1 MALAT
6 IEEITQDALVLTG
19 DSIDSTES
27 GTTLVGYVVRESLD
41 PAVWLPWASQSTILE
56 ASYPAL
62 TNGKTYPGE
71 MTASNGISFIM
82 TTEGSGNRDLA
93 ELTYDYLYVDQLM
106 AQNIP
111 TAWTNEG
118 LLRARITFDLGFQGT
133 VAVSMAGMFRGN
145 WFQGFTPE
153 DGINA
158 GKVGRFTA
166 SFFMEDF
173 LDADWP
179 TTILDPATATKADIR
194 AFINQYKSDI
204 ANFTID
210 WISDASFMT
219 SPATELDVN
228 VDARFFEGVE
238 FNQEVCL
245 PNLDVTAGTS
255 LALDSNN
262 CIIAVAAGMVPDDEF
277 VNDISGTLDANYM
290 VDLTLGYEVG
300 NDVNL
305 ADAIDLSKLKDT
317 LIEIDGDASPTDVS
331 VVTFDSGHFTLESD
345 VVTLHSSITNDLTVG
360 TVNQATDPDTYS
372 NEVNN
377 VQKVYFDDR
386 HFTLQGTGTSGEVEV
401 IGTST
406 GSGIDVQNNGTS
418 VSNPNA
424 TMNFSS
430 GISALPAGS
439 GGAAAEPLVNVSL
452 DADVPRTSRFTVT
465 TAGVAIYGES
475 VDMANGD
482 YNSTSG
488 AWTIN
493 HTIGHDLLNIQ
504 VYADGPNLNEKV
516 IIIPDEITTLNT
528 TTFRIDFGQT
538 GVEGYVVVTG

>member
-27 GTTLVGYVVRESLD
+27 GTTLVGYIMREALD
-41 PAVWLPWASQSTILE
+41 PSVWLPWASQSTILE

-62 TNGKTYPGE
+62 ANGKVYPGE
-71 MTASNGISFIM
+71 MTASTGLSFIA
-82 TTEGSGNRDLA
+82 TTAGSGNRDLA
-93 ELTYDYLYVDQLM
+93 ELTYDYLYPDQLQP
-106 AQNIP
+106 QNIP

-133 VAVSMAGMFRGN
+133 VSVSMPGLFRGN
-145 WFQGFTPE
+145 WFQGFTAE

-158 GKVGRFTA
+158 GKVGRFTL

-179 TTILDPATATKADIR
+179 TSILDPATATKADIR
-194 AFINQYKSDI
+194 TFINQYKSDI

-219 SPATELDVN
+219 NPATELDVN

-245 PNLDVTAGTS
+245 PNLDVSAGTS

-290 VDLTLGYEVG
+290 VDLTLGYDVG
-300 NDVNL
+300 ADVNI
-305 ADAIDLSKLKDT
+305 ADAIDLGALKDT
-317 LIEIDGDASPTDVS
+317 FIKLDGGAAIDVAE
-331 VVTFDSGHFTLESD
+331 VTFDNSHFTIETGNI
-345 VVTLHSSITNDLTVG
+345 VTLHSNITNDLTVG

-372 NEVNN
+372 NEVTN

-386 HFTLQGTGTSGEVEV
+386 HFTLQATGVSGEVEV
-401 IGTST
+401 IGTVSD
-406 GSGIDVQNNGTS
+406 SGIEVQNNNTT
-418 VSNPNA
+418 VSNPS
-424 TMNFSS
+424 TRLNFGEGIDALPTGSS
-430 GISALPAGS
+430 GAATEPHVNITLDHTIVPRIHIHTANRPMDASGS
-439 GGAAAEPLVNVSL
+439 GGSATWNVTHGL
-452 DADVPRTSRFTVT
+452 GNPNPIVQVYEETSDS
-465 TAGVAIYGES
+465 AG
-475 VDMANGD
+475 
-482 YNSTSG
+482 
-488 AWTIN
+488 
-493 HTIGHDLLNIQ
+493 NIQ
-504 VYADGPNLNEKV
+504 TRTMVVPMSVVALASDPTNKLT
-516 IIIPDEITTLNT
+516 ITFPFAVAGTATVL
-528 TTFRIDFGQT
+528 G
-538 GVEGYVVVTG
+538 

>member
-27 GTTLVGYVVRESLD
+27 GTTLVGYVMREALNPS
-41 PAVWLPWASQSTILE
+41 VWLPWASQSTILE

-62 TNGKTYPGE
+62 ANGKAYPGE
-71 MTASNGISFIM
+71 MTASTGLSFIA
-82 TTEGSGNRDLA
+82 TTAGSGNRDLA
-93 ELTYDYLYVDQLM
+93 ELTYDYLFVDQLM
-106 AQNIP
+106 AQNVP

-133 VAVSMAGMFRGN
+133 VSVSMPGLFRGN
-145 WFQGFTPE
+145 WFQGFAAE

-158 GKVGRFTA
+158 GKVGRFTL

-179 TTILDPATATKADIR
+179 TSILDPATATKADIR
-194 AFINQYKSDI
+194 AVVNQYKSDI
-204 ANFTID
+204 SNFTID
-210 WISDASFMT
+210 WISDANFMI

-228 VDARFFEGVE
+228 VDTEFYEGVR

-290 VDLTLGYEVG
+290 VDLTLGYDVG
-300 NDVNL
+300 ADVNI
-305 ADAIDLSKLKDT
+305 ADAIDLGALKDT
-317 LIEIDGDASPTDVS
+317 FIKLDGGAAVDVAE
-331 VVTFDSGHFTLESD
+331 VTFDNSHFTIESGN

-372 NEVNN
+372 NEVTN

-386 HFTLQGTGTSGEVEV
+386 HFTLAPTGTSGEVEV

-439 GGAAAEPLVNVSL
+439 GGAAAEPLVNISL
-452 DADVPRTSRFTVT
+452 DSNVPRVFSESFTAVSF
-465 TAGVAIYGES
+465 GSDGNFRHQ
-475 VDMANGD
+475 ANHNRD
-482 YNSTSG
+482 NQFPVVQVYDNSTPPQMVLPMSVE
-488 AWTIN
+488 ATSANQTTIIFPSAVAG
-493 HTIGHDLLNIQ
+493 TI
-504 VYADGPNLNEKV
+504 V
-516 IIIPDEITTLNT
+516 IV
-528 TTFRIDFGQT
+528 G
-538 GVEGYVVVTG
+538 